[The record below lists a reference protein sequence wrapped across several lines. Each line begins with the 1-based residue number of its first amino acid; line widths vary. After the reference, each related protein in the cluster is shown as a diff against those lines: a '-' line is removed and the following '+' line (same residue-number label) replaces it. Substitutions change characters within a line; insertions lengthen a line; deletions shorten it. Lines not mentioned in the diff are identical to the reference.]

1 MEIWTWVF
9 IFAQNFLSG
18 VGGKFGFHR
27 VIMAS
32 LFFFKKKYLTNKYVY
47 KIENQTSEKE

>member
-9 IFAQNFLSG
+9 IFAQNFLPG
-18 VGGKFGFHR
+18 VGGKFDFHR

-32 LFFFKKKYLTNKYVY
+32 LFIKKYYLTNKYVY
-47 KIENQTSEKE
+47 KIENQTSEEE